1 MHVIAFNGSPHEKGN
16 TYAALRAVTEQLEA
30 AGITAEI
37 VQVGHLPIRGCA
49 ACNQCARNKDSRCVL
64 PEDGVNAAIE
74 KIRAADG
81 VLLGAPTYY
90 GDVPGPMKSFL
101 DRVFFAGDYNFGG
114 AFRYKVG
121 AAVAVAR
128 RPGGRTTLDCL
139 ERYLN
144 CAEMF
149 LPSTTNWP
157 LVYGLKPGDVERDT
171 EGQVYLR
178 ALGKNMAWLLQ
189 AVALGRAQ
197 IPVEP
202 REKRVYLNL
211 IR

>member
-1 MHVIAFNGSPHEKGN
+1 M
-16 TYAALRAVTEQLEA
+16 
-30 AGITAEI
+30 
-37 VQVGHLPIRGCA
+37 
-49 ACNQCARNKDSRCVL
+49 L
-64 PEDGVNAAIE
+64 PEDGVNTAIE

-101 DRVFFAGDYNFGG
+101 DRVFFAGDYNCGG

-139 ERYLN
+139 QRYLN

>member
-1 MHVIAFNGSPHEKGN
+1 
-16 TYAALRAVTEQLEA
+16 
-30 AGITAEI
+30 
-37 VQVGHLPIRGCA
+37 
-49 ACNQCARNKDSRCVL
+49 
-64 PEDGVNAAIE
+64 
-74 KIRAADG
+74 
-81 VLLGAPTYY
+81 
-90 GDVPGPMKSFL
+90 MKSLL
-101 DRVFFAGDYNFGG
+101 DRVFFAGDYNCGG

-139 ERYLN
+139 QRYLN